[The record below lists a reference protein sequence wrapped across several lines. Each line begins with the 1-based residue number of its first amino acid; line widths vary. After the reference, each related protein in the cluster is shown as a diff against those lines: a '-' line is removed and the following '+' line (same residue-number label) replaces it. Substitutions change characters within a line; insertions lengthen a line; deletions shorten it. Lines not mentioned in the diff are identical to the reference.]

1 MRIFDLFKKK
11 EKQEN
16 IYNPFNIQNDPN
28 LKKFHQIPDISSVIR
43 KELSNLYMQALIDE
57 QDATI
62 YTITENYT
70 ISFTTVP
77 LRFEVSK

>member
-43 KELSNLYMQALIDE
+43 KELSNL
-57 QDATI
+57 
-62 YTITENYT
+62 
-70 ISFTTVP
+70 
-77 LRFEVSK
+77 